1 MKTRML
7 FIVLS
12 ASVVFASWGGRL
24 ADLLSWSDGS

>member
-1 MKTRML
+1 ML
-7 FIVLS
+7 YIVLS